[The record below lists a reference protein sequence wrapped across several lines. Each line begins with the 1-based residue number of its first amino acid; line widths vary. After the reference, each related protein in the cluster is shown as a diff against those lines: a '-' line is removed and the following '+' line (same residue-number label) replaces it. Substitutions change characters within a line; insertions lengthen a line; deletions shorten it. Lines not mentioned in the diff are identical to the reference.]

1 MSFKCLFFSLLLSYN
16 LSAQINEVDST
27 LIKNPRQAFL
37 FSLVPGGGQFYNQK
51 YIKGSLVMGLET
63 LALYSWLENSKI
75 YKNYDSE
82 EYSFRQD
89 RYLEKQNNIQKSKK
103 SILTNEDKD
112 WIKSTKILLN
122 LSETQFYKINSLFK
136 GYRLKNSSK
145 KFEKNIFEKPKS
157 KKERNQLFKKI
168 CEKLSA

>member
-1 MSFKCLFFSLLLSYN
+1 MSSKCLFFSLLVSYN

-82 EYSFRQD
+82 EYSLRQK
-89 RYLEKQNNIQKSKK
+89 RYLEKRNKYAWWVIFLYFYSMIDAMVDAHLSPFDDIMST
-103 SILTNEDKD
+103 SIEDEGGEENEK
-112 WIKSTKILLN
+112 
-122 LSETQFYKINSLFK
+122 
-136 GYRLKNSSK
+136 
-145 KFEKNIFEKPKS
+145 
-157 KKERNQLFKKI
+157 
-168 CEKLSA
+168 

>member
-82 EYSFRQD
+82 EYSLRQN
-89 RYLEKQNNIQKSKK
+89 RYLEKRNKYAWWVIFLYFYSMIDAMVDAHLSPFDDIMST
-103 SILTNEDKD
+103 SIEDKGGKD
-112 WIKSTKILLN
+112 N
-122 LSETQFYKINSLFK
+122 
-136 GYRLKNSSK
+136 
-145 KFEKNIFEKPKS
+145 EK
-157 KKERNQLFKKI
+157 
-168 CEKLSA
+168 

>member
-1 MSFKCLFFSLLLSYN
+1 MSSKCLFFSLLLSYN
-16 LSAQINEVDST
+16 LSAQINEIDST

-82 EYSFRQD
+82 EYSLRKN
-89 RYLEKQNNIQKSKK
+89 RYLEKRNKYAWWVIFLYFYSMIDAMVDAHLSPFDDIMST
-103 SILTNEDKD
+103 SIEDERGEENEK
-112 WIKSTKILLN
+112 
-122 LSETQFYKINSLFK
+122 
-136 GYRLKNSSK
+136 
-145 KFEKNIFEKPKS
+145 
-157 KKERNQLFKKI
+157 
-168 CEKLSA
+168 

>member
-16 LSAQINEVDST
+16 LSAQINEIDST

-51 YIKGSLVMGLET
+51 YVKGSLVMGLET

-82 EYSFRQD
+82 EYSLRQN
-89 RYLEKQNNIQKSKK
+89 RYLEKRNKYAWWVIFLYFYSMIDAMVDAHLSPFDDIMST
-103 SILTNEDKD
+103 SIEDEGGEENEK
-112 WIKSTKILLN
+112 
-122 LSETQFYKINSLFK
+122 
-136 GYRLKNSSK
+136 
-145 KFEKNIFEKPKS
+145 
-157 KKERNQLFKKI
+157 
-168 CEKLSA
+168 

>member
-1 MSFKCLFFSLLLSYN
+1 MSSKCLFFSLLLSYN

-37 FSLVPGGGQFYNQK
+37 FSLVPGCGQFYNQK

-82 EYSFRQD
+82 EYSLRQN
-89 RYLEKQNNIQKSKK
+89 RYLEKRNKYAWWVIFLYFYSMIDAMVDAHLSPFDDIMST
-103 SILTNEDKD
+103 SIEDEGGEENEK
-112 WIKSTKILLN
+112 
-122 LSETQFYKINSLFK
+122 
-136 GYRLKNSSK
+136 
-145 KFEKNIFEKPKS
+145 
-157 KKERNQLFKKI
+157 
-168 CEKLSA
+168 

>member
-75 YKNYDSE
+75 YKNYESE
-82 EYSFRQD
+82 EYSLRQN
-89 RYLEKQNNIQKSKK
+89 RYLEKRNKYAWWVIFLYFYSMIDAMVDAHLSPFDDIMST
-103 SILTNEDKD
+103 SIENEGGED
-112 WIKSTKILLN
+112 N
-122 LSETQFYKINSLFK
+122 
-136 GYRLKNSSK
+136 
-145 KFEKNIFEKPKS
+145 EK
-157 KKERNQLFKKI
+157 
-168 CEKLSA
+168 

>member
-1 MSFKCLFFSLLLSYN
+1 MSSKCLFFSLLLSYN

-82 EYSFRQD
+82 EYSLRKN
-89 RYLEKQNNIQKSKK
+89 RYLEKRNKYAWWVIFLYFYSMIDAMVDAHLSPFDDIMST
-103 SILTNEDKD
+103 SIEDKGGKD
-112 WIKSTKILLN
+112 N
-122 LSETQFYKINSLFK
+122 
-136 GYRLKNSSK
+136 
-145 KFEKNIFEKPKS
+145 EK
-157 KKERNQLFKKI
+157 
-168 CEKLSA
+168 

>member
-82 EYSFRQD
+82 EYSFRQN
-89 RYLEKQNNIQKSKK
+89 RYLEKRNKYAWWVIFLYFYSMIDAMVDAHLSPFDDIMST
-103 SILTNEDKD
+103 SIEDEGGEENEK
-112 WIKSTKILLN
+112 
-122 LSETQFYKINSLFK
+122 
-136 GYRLKNSSK
+136 
-145 KFEKNIFEKPKS
+145 
-157 KKERNQLFKKI
+157 
-168 CEKLSA
+168 

>member
-1 MSFKCLFFSLLLSYN
+1 MSSKCLFFSLLLSYN
-16 LSAQINEVDST
+16 VSAQINEVDST

-82 EYSFRQD
+82 EYSLRQN
-89 RYLEKQNNIQKSKK
+89 RYLEKRNKYAWWVIFLYFYSMIDAMVDAHLIPFDDIMST
-103 SILTNEDKD
+103 SIED
-112 WIKSTKILLN
+112 
-122 LSETQFYKINSLFK
+122 E
-136 GYRLKNSSK
+136 GG
-145 KFEKNIFEKPKS
+145 EKNEK
-157 KKERNQLFKKI
+157 
-168 CEKLSA
+168 

>member
-1 MSFKCLFFSLLLSYN
+1 MSSKCLFFSLLLSYN

-82 EYSFRQD
+82 EYSLRQN
-89 RYLEKQNNIQKSKK
+89 RYLEKRNKYAWWVIFLYFYSMIDAMVDAHLSPFDDIMST
-103 SILTNEDKD
+103 SIED
-112 WIKSTKILLN
+112 
-122 LSETQFYKINSLFK
+122 E
-136 GYRLKNSSK
+136 GG
-145 KFEKNIFEKPKS
+145 EKNEK
-157 KKERNQLFKKI
+157 
-168 CEKLSA
+168 